1 MTCLA
6 LQSLIRDVSLGY
18 TVPPESEPARLQ
30 PPVHHLETPPRLG
43 VAAQKID
50 FPARRP
56 NHICVPVTFE
66 ARGACSD
73 VAELAAKTLVLKG
86 RRGPEVGSL

>member
-1 MTCLA
+1 MATPCLPSP
-6 LQSLIRDVSLGY
+6 SLLGF
-18 TVPPESEPARLQ
+18 SRLCIISRRRR
-30 PPVHHLETPPRLG
+30 VG

-56 NHICVPVTFE
+56 NHTCVPVTFE
-66 ARGACSD
+66 ARGAYSD
-73 VAELAAKTLVLKG
+73 GAELAAKTLVLKG